1 MNEKKKKLI
10 KTNLLIQR
18 LFSVRP
24 RLNFSIIIY
33 RNVNN
38 LSQKKNKPKK
48 GQKKGRIADKDKEES
63 EEFEDDTGNSEYIR
77 VRLPRNGE
85 ILGVVIQILG
95 ADRIQVRCMDGKTR
109 TVRIPG
115 KYRKRL
121 WTRQNDI
128 VSVLPW
134 YGLQEDTRA
143 DLVYRYNRNQAD
155 WLEKKGYIKF
165 D

>member
-1 MNEKKKKLI
+1 
-10 KTNLLIQR
+10 
-18 LFSVRP
+18 
-24 RLNFSIIIY
+24 
-33 RNVNN
+33 VNN
-38 LSQKKNKPKK
+38 LSQKKDKPKK
-48 GQKKGRIADKDKEES
+48 GQKKGRRS
-63 EEFEDDTGNSEYIR
+63 DDDPAVSIEIEGATGQPEYIR
-77 VRLPRNGE
+77 VRLPKEGE
-85 ILGVVIQILG
+85 ILGIVIQILG

-128 VSVLPW
+128 VSVMPW

-155 WLEKKGYIKF
+155 WLEKKGYIKL